1 MFALLAGSLSDVI
14 TFNKSPFHAVFA
26 EGPDICITA
35 HDIHRLTGSLDIA
48 VGGKVAVHVDNG
60 TIPDYTL
67 TIGGPWGPKGPF
79 MRRNVSATFTCKGKT
94 VTANGTADVLVQK
107 PQPPM
112 LEEFSLSTD
121 PHAPGAIFE
130 KGINPPPPPPPPPTC
145 GTTGAANQ
153 SACDA
158 VKPKVG
164 SGPACSWCES
174 KDGIHSLCFVYNHT
188 PDASSWNC
196 DR

>member
-1 MFALLAGSLSDVI
+1 MLCYVAHEPAPAAPTASRNMLALLAGSLSDVI

-79 MRRNVSATFTCKGKT
+79 MRRNVSATS
-94 VTANGTADVLVQK
+94 VV
-107 PQPPM
+107 
-112 LEEFSLSTD
+112 LSTTCACCTRYD
-121 PHAPGAIFE
+121 DILYLRALGRAELAAIAAEVGMTKPGH
-130 KGINPPPPPPPPPTC
+130 
-145 GTTGAANQ
+145 
-153 SACDA
+153 
-158 VKPKVG
+158 V
-164 SGPACSWCES
+164 S
-174 KDGIHSLCFVYNHT
+174 KFVDYLGVC
-188 PDASSWNC
+188 PRIGVAS
-196 DR
+196 